1 MTELQ
6 VTNRMRHSILTF
18 LFLLFTGIIVS
29 TSLIG
34 VVSAQTLVSISPST
48 QQIDEGQNFAIS
60 VYVVPELDAPASG
73 AQLNMQF
80 DSSLVNVV
88 SITEGNLLDQDGAST
103 LFSAGTIDNSQGTVT
118 DVYAL
123 ILGKSNITTSGI
135 FVNID
140 LVALNNSGTCTFEM
154 SNVIISNS
162 AGQSLPITV
171 TNGNADIGDVTII
184 PTDVD
189 ASGGGAGG
197 GGGGTSGE
205 EFENIELKEV
215 VDIYVTVNTIISYEF
230 DDPINPIAYVNY
242 TALNNAGSISTTIEV
257 LNHTSALVTSVPSGK
272 VYKNM
277 NIWVGKA
284 GYANEA
290 NIMDPVIGFKV
301 TRTWLHEN
309 NILQST
315 VRLNRHASGAWQ
327 SLPTT
332 KINEDTTY
340 VYFESQTPGF
350 SPFAI
355 TGQSS
360 SGPAIPMGDIPVS
373 TTTESSTEKTLDESS
388 QIESQEPSTSEET
401 PADTQESIPFIGSG
415 IVLLCFSIAAIL
427 ISVLRRSGQN
437 K

>member
-1 MTELQ
+1 
-6 VTNRMRHSILTF
+6 MRYSVLI
-18 LFLLFTGIIVS
+18 LLFVV
-29 TSLIG
+29 LICINAVG
-34 VVSAQTLVSISPST
+34 MASAQSLVSISPST
-48 QQIDEGQNFAIS
+48 QQVDEAQDFTIS
-60 VYVVPELDAPASG
+60 VYVVPDAAVSG
-73 AQLNMQF
+73 AQFNMQF

-88 SITEGNLLDQDGAST
+88 SIMEGNLLDQNGAT
-103 LFSAGTIDNSQGTVT
+103 TIFSGGTIDNSQGTVT

-123 ILGKSNITTSGI
+123 ILGKSNVNTPGI
-135 FVNID
+135 FVNIN
-140 LVALNNSGTCTFEM
+140 LVALNKSGTSAFEL

-162 AGQSLPITV
+162 EGQSLPITL
-171 TNGNADIGDVTII
+171 TNGNVNVGDVTTT
-184 PTDVD
+184 PTDGD
-189 ASGGGAGG
+189 ASAGGGSG

-215 VDIYVTVNTIISYEF
+215 VTVYVNVNTIISYKF
-230 DDPINPIAYVNY
+230 DDPINPILYANY

-257 LNHTSALVTSVPSGK
+257 LNHTSAMVSSAPSDK
-272 VYKNM
+272 VYKNV

-290 NIMDPVIGFKV
+290 NMKDLAVGFRV
-301 TRTWLHEN
+301 TRVWLHEN

-315 VRLNRHASGAWQ
+315 VRLNRYASGAWQ

-332 KINEDTTY
+332 KTSEDTTY

-360 SGPAIPMGDIPVS
+360 SGQAIPIGDIPVS
-373 TTTESSTEKTLDESS
+373 TTTDSSTEDTLDESS
-388 QIESQEPSTSEET
+388 QTESQEPVTSEET
-401 PADTQESIPFIGSG
+401 PVDTSESIPFIGSG
-415 IVLLCFSIAAIL
+415 IVVSCFAIAAIL
-427 ISVLRRSGQN
+427 ISVLRRSSQD

>member
-29 TSLIG
+29 TGLIG

-48 QQIDEGQNFAIS
+48 QQIDEGQNFVIS
-60 VYVVPELDAPASG
+60 VYVEPDAPASG
-73 AQLNMQF
+73 AQFNLQF
-80 DSSLVNVV
+80 DSSLVNVISV
-88 SITEGNLLDQDGAST
+88 TEGDLFNQAGAT
-103 LFSAGTIDNSQGTVT
+103 TIFDDGTIDNSQGTVT
-118 DVYAL
+118 DVYAF
-123 ILGKSNITTSGI
+123 ILGKSNITTPGI

-162 AGQSLPITV
+162 AGKSLPITV
-171 TNGNADIGDVTII
+171 SNGNADVGDVTTT
-184 PTDVD
+184 PTDGD

-197 GGGGTSGE
+197 GGGSTGE

-215 VDIYVTVNTIISYEF
+215 AVVYVNINTIISYKF
-230 DDPINPIAYVNY
+230 DNPINPIAYVNY

-257 LNHTSALVTSVPSGK
+257 LKSTSALVSSTPSDK
-272 VYKNM
+272 VYKNV

-284 GYANEA
+284 GYATEA
-290 NIMDPVIGFKV
+290 NIKDPVIGFKV
-301 TRTWLHEN
+301 SRTWLHGN

-315 VRLNRHASGAWQ
+315 VRLNRYASGAWE

-332 KINEDTTY
+332 KTSEDTTY

-360 SGPAIPMGDIPVS
+360 SGQTIPMEGIPVS
-373 TTTESSTEKTLDESS
+373 TTTESSTEDTLDESS
-388 QIESQEPSTSEET
+388 QTESQEPVTSEET
-401 PADTQESIPFIGSG
+401 PADTSERIPFIGSG
-415 IVLLCFSIAAIL
+415 IVVSCFAIAAIL
-427 ISVLRRSGQN
+427 ISVLRRSSQN
-437 K
+437 R

>member
-1 MTELQ
+1 
-6 VTNRMRHSILTF
+6 
-18 LFLLFTGIIVS
+18 
-29 TSLIG
+29 
-34 VVSAQTLVSISPST
+34 
-48 QQIDEGQNFAIS
+48 
-60 VYVVPELDAPASG
+60 
-73 AQLNMQF
+73 
-80 DSSLVNVV
+80 VV
-88 SITEGNLLDQDGAST
+88 SITEGDLLNQDGAST
-103 LFSAGTIDNSQGTVT
+103 IFSSGTIDNSQGTIT

-123 ILGKSNITTSGI
+123 ILGKSNVTSSGI
-135 FVNID
+135 FANID
-140 LVALNNSGTCTFEM
+140 LVALNKSGTCTFEM

-171 TNGNADIGDVTII
+171 SNGNADVGDVTTT
-184 PTDVD
+184 PTDGD
-189 ASGGGAGG
+189 ASGGGASGG
-197 GGGGTSGE
+197 GGGSTGE

-215 VDIYVTVNTIISYEF
+215 EVVYVNINTIISYKF
-230 DDPINPIAYVNY
+230 DEPINPIMYVNY
-242 TALNNAGSISTTIEV
+242 TALNNAGSISTTIEM
-257 LNHTSALVTSVPSGK
+257 LKGTSALVSSEPSGK

-284 GYANEA
+284 GYATEA
-290 NIMDPVIGFKV
+290 NIKDPVIGFKV

-315 VRLNRHASGAWQ
+315 VRLNRHASGVWE

-332 KINEDTTY
+332 KTSEDTTY

-360 SGPAIPMGDIPVS
+360 SGQTIPMGDIPVS
-373 TTTESSTEKTLDESS
+373 TTTESSTEETLDESS
-388 QIESQEPSTSEET
+388 QTESQEPSTSEET

-427 ISVLRRSGQN
+427 IFVLDPGRN
-437 K
+437 

>member
-1 MTELQ
+1 MAELQ
-6 VTNRMRHSILTF
+6 LINRIRHSILTF
-18 LFLLFTGIIVS
+18 ILLLFTGIIIS

-34 VVSAQTLVSISPST
+34 VVSAQTLVSISPLT
-48 QQIDEGQNFAIS
+48 QQIDEGQNFVIQ
-60 VYVVPELDAPASG
+60 VYVEPDAPVSG
-73 AQLNMQF
+73 AQLSLQF

-88 SITEGNLLDQDGAST
+88 SITEGNLLNQDGAST
-103 LFSAGTIDNSQGTVT
+103 IFSVGTIDNSQGTVT

-135 FVNID
+135 FANIN
-140 LVALNNSGTCTFEM
+140 LVALNKSGTCAFDM
-154 SNVIISNS
+154 SNVVISNS
-162 AGQSLPITV
+162 AGQSLPIALS
-171 TNGNADIGDVTII
+171 NGNADIGDVTVT
-184 PTDVD
+184 PTNGD
-189 ASGGGAGG
+189 AGG
-197 GGGGTSGE
+197 GGGGSGGGGSTGE

-215 VDIYVTVNTIISYEF
+215 ATAYVIIDSIASYKF
-230 DDPINPIAYVNY
+230 DEPTNPLMYVNY

-257 LNHTSALVTSVPSGK
+257 LESTSALVTSEPSGK

-290 NIMDPVIGFKV
+290 NIKDPVIVFRV
-301 TRTWLHEN
+301 TKTWLNEN
-309 NILQST
+309 SILEST
-315 VRLNRHASGAWQ
+315 VRLNRYASGAWE

-332 KINEDTTY
+332 KTGEDMTD

-360 SGPAIPMGDIPVS
+360 SDQSVQIEDIPVS
-373 TTTESSTEKTLDESS
+373 TTTESSQT
-388 QIESQEPSTSEET
+388 ESQESEFSEET
-401 PADTQESIPFIGSG
+401 HADTPEKIPFIGSG
-415 IVLLCFSIAAIL
+415 VLVLYFTIAAIL
-427 ISVLRRSGQN
+427 ILVLRRSDQN

>member
-6 VTNRMRHSILTF
+6 VTNKMRHSILTS
-18 LFLLFTGIIVS
+18 LFLLFMCIIVI

-48 QQIDEGQNFAIS
+48 QQIDEGQNFTII
-60 VYVVPELDAPASG
+60 VYVEPDAPASG
-73 AQLNMQF
+73 AQFNLQF
-80 DSSLVNVV
+80 DSSLVNVISV
-88 SITEGNLLDQDGAST
+88 TEGNLFNQDGATTIFISNN
-103 LFSAGTIDNSQGTVT
+103 IDNSQGTVA
-118 DVYAL
+118 DVRAF
-123 ILGKSNITTSGI
+123 ILGKSNITTPGI
-135 FVNID
+135 FANINM
-140 LVALNNSGTCTFEM
+140 VALDKSGTSAFEL

-162 AGQSLPITV
+162 EGHSLPITV
-171 TNGNADIGDVTII
+171 SNGNADVGDVTVT
-184 PTDVD
+184 PTNGDV
-189 ASGGGAGG
+189 GGGGG

-215 VDIYVTVNTIISYEF
+215 VDVYVTVNTIISYKF

-257 LNHTSALVTSVPSGK
+257 LNDTSALVTSVLSGK

-290 NIMDPVIGFKV
+290 NIKDPVIGFKV

-332 KINEDTTY
+332 KTSEDTTY

-360 SGPAIPMGDIPVS
+360 SGQTIPMGDIPVS
-373 TTTESSTEKTLDESS
+373 TTTESSTEDTLDESS
-388 QIESQEPSTSEET
+388 QTESQETVSPEET

-427 ISVLRRSGQN
+427 ISVLQRSGKN
-437 K
+437 E

>member
-1 MTELQ
+1 
-6 VTNRMRHSILTF
+6 MRYSVLI
-18 LFLLFTGIIVS
+18 LLF
-29 TSLIG
+29 
-34 VVSAQTLVSISPST
+34 VVFICTNVVGMASAQTLVSISPST
-48 QQIDEGQNFAIS
+48 QQIDEGQNFVIS
-60 VYVVPELDAPASG
+60 IYVEPDAPASG
-73 AQLNMQF
+73 AQFNLQF

-88 SITEGNLLDQDGAST
+88 SITEGDLLNQDGAST
-103 LFSAGTIDNSQGTVT
+103 IFSSGTIDNSQGTVT

-123 ILGKSNITTSGI
+123 ILGKSNVTSSSI
-135 FVNID
+135 FANID
-140 LVALNNSGTCTFEM
+140 LVALNKSGTCTFEM
-154 SNVIISNS
+154 SNVVISNS
-162 AGQSLPITV
+162 EGQSLPITV
-171 TNGNADIGDVTII
+171 INGNADIGDVTTT
-184 PTDVD
+184 PTIVD
-189 ASGGGAGG
+189 TGGGGGG

-257 LNHTSALVTSVPSGK
+257 LKSTSALVSSEPSGK

-284 GYANEA
+284 GYATEA
-290 NIMDPVIGFKV
+290 NIKDPVIGFKV
-301 TRTWLHEN
+301 SRTWLHEN

-332 KINEDTTY
+332 KTSEDTTY

-360 SGPAIPMGDIPVS
+360 SGQTIPMGDIPVS
-373 TTTESSTEKTLDESS
+373 TTTESSTEETLDESS
-388 QIESQEPSTSEET
+388 QTESQEPSTSEET

-415 IVLLCFSIAAIL
+415 IVLLCFAIAAIL
-427 ISVLRRSGQN
+427 ISVLRRSG
-437 K
+437 KDE

>member
-48 QQIDEGQNFAIS
+48 QQLDEGQNFVIS
-60 VYVVPELDAPASG
+60 VYVVPEPDVPASG
-73 AQLNMQF
+73 AQFTLQF
-80 DSSLVNVV
+80 DSSLVNVISV
-88 SITEGNLLDQDGAST
+88 TEGDLFNQAGAT
-103 LFSAGTIDNSQGTVT
+103 TIFDAGTIDNSQGIVT

-135 FVNID
+135 LANIN

-171 TNGNADIGDVTII
+171 SNGNADVGDVTTT
-184 PTDVD
+184 PTDGD
-189 ASGGGAGG
+189 ANGGGAGG
-197 GGGGTSGE
+197 GGGGSTGE

-215 VDIYVTVNTIISYEF
+215 AVVYVTINTIISYKF
-230 DDPINPIAYVNY
+230 DDPIDPILYVNY

-257 LNHTSALVTSVPSGK
+257 LKSTSALVSSEPSGK

-284 GYANEA
+284 GYATEA
-290 NIMDPVIGFKV
+290 NIKDPVVGFKV

-315 VRLNRHASGAWQ
+315 VRLNRYASGAWQ

-332 KINEDTTY
+332 KTSEDTTY

-360 SGPAIPMGDIPVS
+360 SGQAIPMGGIPVS
-373 TTTESSTEKTLDESS
+373 TTTESSTEDTLDESS
-388 QIESQEPSTSEET
+388 QIESQEPVTSGET
-401 PADTQESIPFIGSG
+401 PADAPESIPFVGSG
-415 IVLLCFSIAAIL
+415 IVLLCFAIAAIL
-427 ISVLRRSGQN
+427 IFVLDARRN
-437 K
+437 

>member
-1 MTELQ
+1 
-6 VTNRMRHSILTF
+6 MRYSVLI
-18 LFLLFTGIIVS
+18 LLFVV
-29 TSLIG
+29 LICINAVG
-34 VVSAQTLVSISPST
+34 MASAQSLVSISPST
-48 QQIDEGQNFAIS
+48 QQVDEAQDFTIS
-60 VYVVPELDAPASG
+60 VYVVPDAAVSG
-73 AQLNMQF
+73 AQFNMQF

-88 SITEGNLLDQDGAST
+88 SIMEGNLLDQNGAT
-103 LFSAGTIDNSQGTVT
+103 TIFSGGTIDNSQGTVT

-123 ILGKSNITTSGI
+123 ILGKSNVNTPGI
-135 FVNID
+135 FVNIN
-140 LVALNNSGTCTFEM
+140 LVALNKSGTSAFEL

-162 AGQSLPITV
+162 EGQSLPITL
-171 TNGNADIGDVTII
+171 TNGNVNVGDVTTT
-184 PTDVD
+184 PTDGD
-189 ASGGGAGG
+189 ASAGGGSG

-215 VDIYVTVNTIISYEF
+215 VTVYVNVNTIISYKF
-230 DDPINPIAYVNY
+230 DDPINPILYANY

-257 LNHTSALVTSVPSGK
+257 LNHTSAMVSSAPSDK
-272 VYKNM
+272 VYKNV

-290 NIMDPVIGFKV
+290 NMKDLAVGFRV
-301 TRTWLHEN
+301 TRVWLHEN

-315 VRLNRHASGAWQ
+315 VRLNRYASGAWQ

-332 KINEDTTY
+332 KTSEDTTY

-360 SGPAIPMGDIPVS
+360 SGQTIPMGDIPVS
-373 TTTESSTEKTLDESS
+373 TTTDSSTEDTLDESS
-388 QIESQEPSTSEET
+388 QTESQEPVTSEET
-401 PADTQESIPFIGSG
+401 PVDTSESIPFIGSG
-415 IVLLCFSIAAIL
+415 IVVSCFAIAAIL
-427 ISVLRRSGQN
+427 ISVLRRSSQD

>member
-29 TSLIG
+29 TGLIG

-48 QQIDEGQNFAIS
+48 QQIDEGQNFVIS
-60 VYVVPELDAPASG
+60 VYVEPDAPVSG
-73 AQLNMQF
+73 AQFNLQF

-88 SITEGNLLDQDGAST
+88 SITEGDLLNQDGAST
-103 LFSAGTIDNSQGTVT
+103 IFSSGTIDNSQGTIT

-123 ILGKSNITTSGI
+123 ILGKSNVTSSGI
-135 FVNID
+135 FANID
-140 LVALNNSGTCTFEM
+140 LVALNKSGTCTFEM

-171 TNGNADIGDVTII
+171 SNGNADVGDVTTT
-184 PTDVD
+184 PTDGD

-197 GGGGTSGE
+197 GGGSTGE

-215 VDIYVTVNTIISYEF
+215 AVVYVTINTIISYKF
-230 DDPINPIAYVNY
+230 DDPIDPIMYVNY
-242 TALNNAGSISTTIEV
+242 TALNNAGSISATIEV
-257 LNHTSALVTSVPSGK
+257 LKSTSALVSSEPSDK
-272 VYKNM
+272 VYKNV

-284 GYANEA
+284 GYATEA
-290 NIMDPVIGFKV
+290 NIKDPVIGFKV
-301 TRTWLHEN
+301 SRTWLHGN

-315 VRLNRHASGAWQ
+315 VRLNRYASGAWE

-332 KINEDTTY
+332 KTSEDTTY

>member
-1 MTELQ
+1 
-6 VTNRMRHSILTF
+6 LTF

-29 TSLIG
+29 TGLIG

-48 QQIDEGQNFAIS
+48 QHIDEGQNFVIS
-60 VYVVPELDAPASG
+60 VYVVPEPDAPASG

-88 SITEGNLLDQDGAST
+88 SITEGNLLDQDGANT

-123 ILGKSNITTSGI
+123 ILGKSNITTPGI

-171 TNGNADIGDVTII
+171 INGNADIGDVTTT
-184 PTDVD
+184 PTIVD
-189 ASGGGAGG
+189 TGGDGG
-197 GGGGTSGE
+197 GGSGTSGE

-215 VDIYVTVNTIISYEF
+215 VDIYVAVNTTISYKF
-230 DDPINPIAYVNY
+230 DNPINPIVYVNY
-242 TALNNAGSISTTIEV
+242 TALNNAGSISTTIEI
-257 LNHTSALVTSVPSGK
+257 LKSTSALALNAPPDK
-272 VYKNM
+272 LYKNM
-277 NIWVGKA
+277 NIWVGKF
-284 GYANEA
+284 GYATEA
-290 NIMDPVIGFKV
+290 NIKDPVIGFRV

-315 VRLNRHASGAWQ
+315 VRLNRYASGAWE

-332 KINEDTTY
+332 KTSEDTTY
-340 VYFESQTPGF
+340 VHFESQTLGF

-360 SGPAIPMGDIPVS
+360 SGQTIPMGDIPVS
-373 TTTESSTEKTLDESS
+373 TTTDSSTEDTLDESS
-388 QIESQEPSTSEET
+388 QTESQETVFSEET

-415 IVLLCFSIAAIL
+415 IVVSCFAIAAIL
-427 ISVLRRSGQN
+427 ISVLQRSGQN

>member
-6 VTNRMRHSILTF
+6 VTNKMRHSILTS
-18 LFLLFTGIIVS
+18 LFLLFMCIIVI

-48 QQIDEGQNFAIS
+48 QQIDEGQNFTIS
-60 VYVVPELDAPASG
+60 VYVEPDASTPG
-73 AQLNMQF
+73 AAFDLQF
-80 DSSLVNVV
+80 DSTLVNVV
-88 SITEGNLLDQDGAST
+88 SITEGDFLNQGGAT
-103 LFSAGTIDNSQGTVT
+103 TFFIGGTIDNSQGTVT
-118 DVYAL
+118 NVYAL
-123 ILGKSNITTSGI
+123 VIGQSNITIPGI
-135 FVNID
+135 FANIN
-140 LVALNNSGTCTFEM
+140 LVALNKSGKSTFEL
-154 SNVIISNS
+154 SNVIVSNS
-162 AGQSLPITV
+162 EGQSLPITV
-171 TNGNADIGDVTII
+171 INGNADIGDVTTT
-184 PTDVD
+184 PTIVD
-189 ASGGGAGG
+189 TGGGGGGG

-215 VDIYVTVNTIISYEF
+215 VDIYVTINTIISYKF
-230 DDPINPIAYVNY
+230 DNPINPIVYVNY

-257 LNHTSALVTSVPSGK
+257 LNHTSALVTSVPSSK

-290 NIMDPVIGFKV
+290 NIKDPVIGFRV

-332 KINEDTTY
+332 KTSEDTTY

-355 TGQSS
+355 TAQSS
-360 SGPAIPMGDIPVS
+360 SGQSISMGDIPVS
-373 TTTESSTEKTLDESS
+373 TTTESSTEDAVSESS
-388 QIESQEPSTSEET
+388 QTESQESATSEET
-401 PADTQESIPFIGSG
+401 PADTSESIPFIGSG
-415 IVLLCFSIAAIL
+415 IVLLCFLIAAIL
-427 ISVLRRSGQN
+427 ISMFDARRN
-437 K
+437 